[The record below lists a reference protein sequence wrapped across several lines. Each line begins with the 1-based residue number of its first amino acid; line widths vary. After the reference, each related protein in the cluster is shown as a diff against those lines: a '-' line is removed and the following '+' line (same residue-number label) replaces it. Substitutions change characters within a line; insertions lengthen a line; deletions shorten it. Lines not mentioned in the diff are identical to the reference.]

1 VRGRGVPGKGK
12 AGDLLVTLEVAVPV
26 RLTPAQRKALETL
39 AEEMDED
46 PRPQITAAVR
56 EGAQG

>member
-1 VRGRGVPGKGK
+1 M
-12 AGDLLVTLEVAVPV
+12 TLEVAVPV
-26 RLTPAQRKALETL
+26 RLTPAQRKVIENL